1 MEVKLNSN
9 EAAPAADAPAP
20 APKAPGIVYVTAKDG
35 RKFGLKKLRPSGRF
49 LLAEA
54 VNTTNPSTEMQ
65 AIVVATVFSIGDEA
79 FAPVES
85 KKDLLDRLD
94 VVGDEGL
101 SAITPAILEMYGVG
115 LTEKDVAAA
124 KNS

>member
-1 MEVKLNSN
+1 MEVTLNST
-9 EAAPAADAPAP
+9 EAAPAAAAAQ

-35 RKFGLKKLRPSGRF
+35 RKFGLKKLKPSGRF

-65 AIVVATVFSIGDEA
+65 AIVVATVFSIDDEA
-79 FAPVES
+79 FTPVES
-85 KKDLLDRLD
+85 KADLLKRLD
-94 VVGDEGL
+94 DVGDDGL